1 MNSRSTTG
9 CGVIDMKWLK
19 DLFKKAD
26 IREYNIR
33 VDQLFDWFI
42 TQSEPLTGEI
52 KEEIRKKLLKI
63 QTEIEMVQE
72 NLVSLNA
79 TALQNPHI
87 PEKAKQIMQ
96 SNRENYVRHVQ
107 GFLSGLEVPKH
118 PNMDEVSAFIS
129 RFEEQLVNLK
139 KFTAKSYY
147 VLKEFFANEL
157 TGIAKHINALD
168 ALVRDLHSPS
178 YKQLGD
184 IKKQIIQL
192 ENSLKNTHTLSSV
205 VAQEKQSSNTLSGLI
220 QATQEHIDDLKSSKA
235 YKSLE
240 DLQQQK
246 QKLLMK
252 LKHNETVLFSEF
264 SPLTRPLKKYSHIC
278 LDGKELIDAY
288 LENPFKA
295 LTEDKNFSILRILQ
309 DMKQNLQGGAV
320 PLKDRELERAIEKIN
335 TISKIHLENLLGIH
349 ASLKEQLAGLDKRML
364 LNNVLREIEE
374 QEYKLKHLKD
384 KHERSQKNLMKLEQ
398 TTTREDVLHLRSVLE
413 DKINELIDLPINIII
428 NEKELRD
435 EEAFAFDEAEK
446 EGEESADEE
455 LPQVRVKMR

>member
-1 MNSRSTTG
+1 M
-9 CGVIDMKWLK
+9 IDVKWLK

-26 IREYNIR
+26 IQEYNIR

-42 TQSEPLTGEI
+42 TKSEPTVEEI
-52 KEEIRKKLLKI
+52 KEGTRKKLLKI
-63 QTEIEMVQE
+63 QTEVEMVQE

-96 SNRENYVRHVQ
+96 SHRENYVRYVQ
-107 GFLSGLEVPKH
+107 TFLNELEVPRH
-118 PNMDEVSAFIS
+118 PNIDEVHAFIS
-129 RFEEQLVNLK
+129 RFEEQLANLK

-147 VLKEFFANEL
+147 LLKEFFANEL
-157 TGIAKHINALD
+157 TEIAKHINALD
-168 ALVRDLHSPS
+168 AMVRDLHSPS
-178 YKQLGD
+178 YKQLVD

-192 ENSLKNTHTLSSV
+192 ENSLKSTHTLSSV

-220 QATQEHIDDLKSSKA
+220 QATQEHIDDLKSGKF

-246 QKLLMK
+246 QRLLMK
-252 LKHNETVLFSEF
+252 IKHNETVLLGEF
-264 SPLTRPLKKYSHIC
+264 SALVRPLKKYSHIC
-278 LDGKELIDAY
+278 LDGKELIEGY
-288 LENPFKA
+288 IENPFKA
-295 LTEDKNFSILRILQ
+295 LSEDVHFHILQILQ
-309 DMKQNLQGGAV
+309 DLKQNLQGGAV

-335 TISKIHLENLLGIH
+335 TISKTHLENLLSIH
-349 ASLKEQLAGLDKRML
+349 ASLKEQLNGLDKRML

-384 KHERSQKNLMKLEQ
+384 KHERSQKSLTKLEES
-398 TTTREDVLHLRSVLE
+398 TTREDVLHLRSVLE

-428 NEKELRD
+428 DEQELRE
-435 EEAFAFDEAEK
+435 EEALDAHGREDSDFDEDMPE
-446 EGEESADEE
+446 
-455 LPQVRVKMR
+455 VRVKTTR